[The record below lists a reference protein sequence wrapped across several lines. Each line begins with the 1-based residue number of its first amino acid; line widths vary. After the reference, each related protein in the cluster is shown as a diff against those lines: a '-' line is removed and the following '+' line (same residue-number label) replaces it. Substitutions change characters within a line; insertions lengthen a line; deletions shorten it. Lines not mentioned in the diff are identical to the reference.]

1 MISKSK
7 ILATVFAA
15 FTALG
20 FAAPANAQAV
30 TYTGLVEW
38 LEVWTNGNVAF
49 RLAGVTATCTSHQT
63 FVLNK
68 SAAGTTNQYAALLAA
83 KHAGK
88 PIRIYSPGCAPA
100 ENYGNSYLQ
109 VDYLYVQ
116 D

>member
-1 MISKSK
+1 MFNTWK
-7 ILATVFAA
+7 IGGAVLAAA
-15 FTALG
+15 MSLG
-20 FAAPANAQAV
+20 IAPSANAQAA

-49 RLAGVTATCTSHQT
+49 RLAGVSGTCTSHQT
-63 FVLNK
+63 FVLNH
-68 SAAGTTNQYAALLAA
+68 SAPGTKNQYAALLAG

-88 PIRIYSPGCAPA
+88 PIRIYSSGCGPA
-100 ENYGNSYLQ
+100 ENYGNSYVQ

>member
-7 ILATVFAA
+7 IRATVFAA
-15 FTALG
+15 FTALAIVG
-20 FAAPANAQAV
+20 PANAQSA

-38 LEVWTNGNVAF
+38 LEVWSNGNVAF
-49 RLAGVTATCTSHQT
+49 RLAGVTGTCTSHQT

-68 SAAGTTNQYAALLAA
+68 SMPGTTNQYAALLAA

-100 ENYGNSYLQ
+100 ENYGNSYVQ